1 MNKVISILL
10 FAIFCALIFIGI
22 EIHNLSNDLSL
33 YLNEIND
40 NLRRLPENLQN

>member
-22 EIHNLSNDLSL
+22 EIHNQTSDLNL
-33 YLNEIND
+33 YLDAIND
-40 NLRRLPENLQN
+40 NIRRLPSNLHN